1 MEPARV
7 RLTGYIQLVRS
18 NHNFRRLWLA
28 QIVSEL
34 GDWFYQVAIFSFLLE
49 TVGTAESVALAFL
62 CQVLPQTLISPA
74 AGVINDRL
82 SRRKVML
89 FADWSRFVIVACM
102 ILVRGRDM
110 VWLLYTLLVMETLMW
125 ALFEP
130 GRSAVIPNIVP
141 EADIPAANALS
152 STTWSINFMV
162 GSALGGFVATRY
174 GRDTVF
180 VLNSLSFVASAL
192 LIWRMRFSE
201 PHAERSRL
209 RPTDLIGYEPIAEGV
224 AYVRR
229 DARRLTVMLAKA
241 GLGLLGT
248 NWVIIPLLGDRV
260 FRVYLSGYTA
270 KQAGTMGMS
279 VLLAA
284 RGLGALIGGF
294 TATGIAGNSGPR
306 LRVVIL
312 SGFLLAALGYI
323 GLSVAPYAAYA
334 VAALIVAHAGGSGI
348 WVASTTLLQQM
359 THDRFRGRVFS
370 AEFACLMFTV
380 GAAGYVS
387 GVAVDHGV
395 DVRAMAL
402 YTGLVLL
409 VPAGIWGLAQRLW
422 SGRSEVETA
431 ARDSRGEA

>member
-1 MEPARV
+1 MEQARV
-7 RLTGYIQLVRS
+7 TFAGYFQLVRS

-49 TVGTAESVALAFL
+49 TLGTAESVALAFL
-62 CQVLPQTLISPA
+62 CQVLPQTLVSAA

-82 SRRKVML
+82 SRRRVML
-89 FADWSRFVIVACM
+89 FADWSRVAIVGCM
-102 ILVRGRDM
+102 ILVRGRDT
-110 VWLLYTLLVMETLMW
+110 VWLLYTLLVLETIMW

-141 EADIPAANALS
+141 ERDIPAANALS

-162 GSALGGFVATRY
+162 GSALGGLVATHY

-201 PHAERSRL
+201 PHAERGHL
-209 RPTDLIGYEPIAEGV
+209 RAADLLGYEPISEGI
-224 AYVRR
+224 AYVRK
-229 DARRLTVMLAKA
+229 DPRRIAVMLCKT
-241 GLGLLGT
+241 GLGLMGT
-248 NWVIIPLLGDRV
+248 NWVILPLLGERV
-260 FRVYLSGYTA
+260 FRVQLRGYNA
-270 KQAGTMGMS
+270 QQAGTMGMS

-294 TATGIAGNSGPR
+294 AATGFAGNSSRR
-306 LRVVIL
+306 LRSVIL
-312 SGFLLAALGYI
+312 AGFVLGAAGYS
-323 GLSVAPYAAYA
+323 GLSVAPHAAFA
-334 VAALIVAHAGGSGI
+334 VAALIVAHCGGSGI

-370 AEFACLMFTV
+370 AEFAFLMFTV
-380 GAAGYVS
+380 GAAGYVA

-395 DVRAMAL
+395 SVRAMAL
-402 YTGLVLL
+402 ITGIALL
-409 VPAGIWGLAQRLW
+409 APAALWAVAQRLW
-422 SGRSEVETA
+422 SRVEVT
-431 ARDSRGEA
+431 R